1 MACSTGDACGF
12 TDTRSSAR
20 SSLNQSAVIRL
31 TIDALEAWCPPTFT
45 PERFSRTRLAWC
57 TIAADSHSTRRS
69 MALSVSRS
77 GAAGRGDGF
86 VVVGEPLMDSD
97 LPIPEGEEDHEGHHA
112 FGAARHPTVPPGAG
126 RHDPVAVSLDR
137 PHLDDRALPN
147 GAPFLHALPDTAVAL
162 PRTLLGPV
170 GSVHHPGVVGVEVDG
185 ALDVA
190 GVPPLGQLADEFGVV
205 HVGLES
211 GPCTHLR
218 SSSPG
223 VPAGRRLRPG
233 WSAAHERYRLR
244 LLPPGSD
251 LVRERSPRGTR
262 PSTPLSGV
270 LAPKAEA
277 LGREFG
283 PARADCGC
291 RAPLPPRLAR
301 SAPKASAICW

>member
-31 TIDALEAWCPPTFT
+31 TIDALDAWWPPTFT
-45 PERFSRTRLAWC
+45 PERFSRTRLAWW
-57 TIAADSHSTRRS
+57 TIAAESHSTRRS

-77 GAAGRGDGF
+77 GVAGGGDG
-86 VVVGEPLMDSD
+86 VLGVEL
-97 LPIPEGEEDHEGHHA
+97 E
-112 FGAARHPTVPPGAG
+112 
-126 RHDPVAVSLDR
+126 
-137 PHLDDRALPN
+137 RAL
-147 GAPFLHALPDTAVAL
+147 HVT
-162 PRTLLGPV
+162 
-170 GSVHHPGVVGVEVDG
+170 
-185 ALDVA
+185 
-190 GVPPLGQLADEFGVV
+190 GVPPLGQLPDYVDVLG
-205 HVGLES
+205 HMGES
-211 GPCTHLR
+211 GPGTHLR

-270 LAPKAEA
+270 LAPKAKP
-277 LGREFG
+277 LGWEFS
-283 PARADCGC
+283 PARAACG
-291 RAPLPPRLAR
+291 
-301 SAPKASAICW
+301 